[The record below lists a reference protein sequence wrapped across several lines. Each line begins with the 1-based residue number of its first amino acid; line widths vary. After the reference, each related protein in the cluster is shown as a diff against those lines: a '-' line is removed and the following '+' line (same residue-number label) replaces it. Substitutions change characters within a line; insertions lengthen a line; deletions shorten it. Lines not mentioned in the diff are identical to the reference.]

1 MLNIR
6 STHAVLTLQGDNTVL
21 KNMSIQTKVPF
32 ALLSFSLYLFAK
44 NCSDSG
50 IFCFS
55 FDLFMCK
62 IAIDDEMVW
71 FYCV

>member
-1 MLNIR
+1 
-6 STHAVLTLQGDNTVL
+6 
-21 KNMSIQTKVPF
+21 MSIQTKVPF
-32 ALLSFSLYLFAK
+32 ALLFFSLYLFAK

-50 IFCFS
+50 IFSFS
-55 FDLFMCK
+55 FYLFMCK